1 MWHRRRRVDR
11 LLHEHADDIAM
22 RAGCR
27 LAVTRVAVRDP
38 GRDRDVPLS
47 ADVFTTDGVSIVDDP
62 EIDVVCEVI
71 GGVEPARVL
80 LLRALS
86 NGKSVVT
93 ANKELLA
100 SEGKDLF
107 DAADAAGLDLLFEA
121 SVAGGVPLIRPLK
134 ESLAGERVSRM
145 LGIVNGT
152 TNHILTQMSDHGSSF
167 DEALAEAQRL
177 GYAEADPT
185 ADVEGFDAAAKCAI
199 LASIAFN
206 SRVVAGDV
214 YREGITGITSLDI
227 ADARRMGYVVKLLA
241 IAELDGGE
249 ISARVHP
256 AMIPAAHPLAT
267 VRDAFNA
274 VFVEGEKVGQLM
286 FYGPGAGG
294 DPTAT
299 AVVGD
304 LVTAARNRTT
314 GGRAMGCTCALER
327 PIRPMDDTQGQY
339 YLNLHVDDRPGV
351 LAEIAGDFGHNGV
364 SIERVWQEGA
374 GDEATLVF
382 ITHRAQE
389 GRAARRRCR
398 APRVTGRALHRERA
412 RGSRGRNRDRRTA
425 DAGIG
430 PGAHQWRG
438 LIEEYR
444 DRLPVSDDTPVIT
457 LREGGTP
464 LVRSAPLSDE
474 TGCEVWLKYDG
485 ANPTGSFKDR
495 GMTLAISKALEEGA
509 KAVVCASTGNTSAS
523 AAAYAAKAG
532 LTCAVLVPKGK
543 VAIGKMAQ
551 TLVHGARVL
560 EVEGNFDDSL
570 ELAKDLAERY
580 PVTLV
585 NSVNPYRLQGQKTC
599 AFEIVD
605 ALGRAPDL
613 HLRAGRQRRQ
623 HLQSLDR
630 LLRVPRPT
638 ASSPSR
644 HG

>member
-1 MWHRRRRVDR
+1 MSERTIRIGMLGCGTVGAATIR

-38 GRDRDVPLS
+38 GRDRDVALS
-47 ADVFTTDGVSIVDDP
+47 SDAFTTDGVSIVDDP
-62 EIDVVCEVI
+62 EIDVVCEVL

-100 SEGKDLF
+100 TEGKELF

-134 ESLAGERVSRM
+134 ESLAGERVNRM

-214 YREGITGITSLDI
+214 YREGITGVTSLDI

-241 IAELDGGE
+241 IAELDDGE

-256 AMIPAAHPLAT
+256 AMIPAAHPLAA

-314 GGRAMGCTCALER
+314 GGRAMGCTCVLER
-327 PIRPMDDTQGQY
+327 RIRPMDDTQGQY
-339 YLNLHVDDRPGV
+339 YLNLHVADRPGV

-389 GRAARRRCR
+389 G
-398 APRVTGRALHRERA
+398 ALQKTLQE
-412 RGSRGRNRDRRTA
+412 
-425 DAGIG
+425 
-430 PGAHQWRG
+430 
-438 LIEEYR
+438 
-444 DRLPVSDDTPVIT
+444 
-457 LREGGTP
+457 LRESP
-464 LVRSAPLSDE
+464 AVRS
-474 TGCEVWLKYDG
+474 
-485 ANPTGSFKDR
+485 
-495 GMTLAISKALEEGA
+495 I
-509 KAVVCASTGNTSAS
+509 AS
-523 AAAYAAKAG
+523 
-532 LTCAVLVPKGK
+532 VL
-543 VAIGKMAQ
+543 
-551 TLVHGARVL
+551 R
-560 EVEGNFDDSL
+560 VEG
-570 ELAKDLAERY
+570 EE
-580 PVTLV
+580 P
-585 NSVNPYRLQGQKTC
+585 
-599 AFEIVD
+599 
-605 ALGRAPDL
+605 
-613 HLRAGRQRRQ
+613 
-623 HLQSLDR
+623 
-630 LLRVPRPT
+630 
-638 ASSPSR
+638 
-644 HG
+644 